1 MLQVDLRE
9 LAHGPVDTP
18 GELAQDDPLFAGLDL
33 TLDEPV
39 RVTGRLQSTGEGR
52 YFWHGG
58 LRTVV
63 ASHCRRCLVPVA
75 VPLEA
80 DVGALFSRDADAL
93 GDPDAYA
100 LPADARAID
109 LRPAIREELILA
121 AQHYVVCRDDCR
133 GLCLR
138 CGQDLNAGPCG
149 CAPEPDPRW
158 SALASLRDKLRD
170 ERGD

>member
-9 LAHGPVDTP
+9 LAQGPVETT
-18 GELAQDDPLFAGLDL
+18 GELAQADPLFEGLDL
-33 TLDEPV
+33 ALDGPV

-52 YFWHGG
+52 YFWHGV
-58 LRTVV
+58 LRTAV
-63 ASHCRRCLVPVA
+63 AAQCRRCLQPVS

-93 GDPDAYA
+93 EDPDAYA
-100 LPADARAID
+100 LVPEAREID

-121 AQHYVVCRDDCR
+121 APRYVVCREDCR
-133 GLCLR
+133 GLCPR
-138 CGQDLNAGPCG
+138 CGKDLNAGPCG
-149 CAPEPDPRW
+149 CPPEPDPRW

>member
-9 LAHGPVDTP
+9 LAHGPIDTP
-18 GELAQDDPLFAGLDL
+18 GELAQADPLFEGLDL
-33 TLDEPV
+33 ALDGPV

-58 LRTVV
+58 LRAVV
-63 ASHCRRCLVPVA
+63 AAHCRRCLRPVTVPV
-75 VPLEA
+75 EA

-93 GDPDAYA
+93 EDPDAYA
-100 LPADARAID
+100 LAPEARVID

-121 AQHYVVCRDDCR
+121 APRYVVCRDDCR
-133 GLCLR
+133 GLCPR
-138 CGQDLNAGPCG
+138 CGQDLNVGPCG
-149 CAPEPDPRW
+149 CAPEADPRW